1 MHDMAKANVPLAERL
16 RPASLD
22 AIVGQDH
29 LVGEQGFLNRV
40 IKSGK
45 PLSIVLWGPP
55 GTGKTSIARLYAQ
68 AFTYRFVNLS
78 AVFSG
83 IADLRT
89 IVKEATSTPLLHRG
103 TLVFVDEIHRF
114 NKTQQEAFL
123 PFIEDGTLVLVGAT
137 AENPSFHLSNA
148 LLSRVRVLTLNPL
161 NEIALA
167 ILLERYEK
175 QYKPLPLSAEARN
188 QLIQMAQ
195 GDGRYL
201 LNMIESLEGLSL
213 DHPLDPKELL
223 ERLHQ
228 RAPHYDRS
236 GEYHYNII
244 SAMHKAVRGSDP
256 DAALYWLCRMLEGG
270 EDPMFIA
277 RRLIRMAS
285 EDIGLADPQAL
296 PLTIAAR
303 DSYDMLGSPEGELA
317 LAEATVYLALAPKSN
332 RVYRAYN
339 TARAVA
345 KATTH
350 LPPPKHILNAHT
362 RVMKEQGYGAG
373 YQYDPDTPHGFSGQ
387 NYFPE
392 EMPRESFYEPV
403 LRGFEREMKKRM
415 DYFAQL
421 RKKLL

>member
-1 MHDMAKANVPLAERL
+1 MAKANVPLAERL